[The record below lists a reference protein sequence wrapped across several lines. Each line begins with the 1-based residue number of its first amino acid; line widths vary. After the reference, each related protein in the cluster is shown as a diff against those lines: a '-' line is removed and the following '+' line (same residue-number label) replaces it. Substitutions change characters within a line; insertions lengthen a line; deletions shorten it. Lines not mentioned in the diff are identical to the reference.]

1 MHTEETISGQY
12 YNTTVGPGQHLVLED
27 RSKASNLDTSI
38 GRAILQDKVQLHVH
52 KNKGV
57 RLLKNFI
64 ISKKNQTLL

>member
-27 RSKASNLDTSI
+27 RSKASNLDMFPS
-38 GRAILQDKVQLHVH
+38 RPILQDNVPLHVH

-57 RLLKNFI
+57 RL
-64 ISKKNQTLL
+64 